1 MLFPSE
7 QETSVESAGVKDQA
21 APHGVCALLLVLFV
35 YAANCSAYIRPGGN
49 AANNGGRGNEG
60 GACDRLPFW
69 GL

>member
-7 QETSVESAGVKDQA
+7 QETSVECAGVKDQA
-21 APHGVCALLLVLFV
+21 ALRGVCALLVLFV

-49 AANNGGRGNEG
+49 AGTMGRRGAEG
-60 GACDRLPFW
+60 GASDRLPFW